1 MVGPEAQALAD
12 RLLSRS
18 ISTHSTA
25 SDQERRDLQLAS
37 RALRTLLD
45 EVDRV
50 ASQCDDTAR
59 PSDRRGRV
67 LMALDRLIVKFHR
80 GGRNIETEHAS
91 SGERA
96 LKIALLMLARLDDLQ
111 AGDALLCVA
120 DIDGKP
126 LPPPR
131 TRNA

>member
-1 MVGPEAQALAD
+1 
-12 RLLSRS
+12 
-18 ISTHSTA
+18 
-25 SDQERRDLQLAS
+25 
-37 RALRTLLD
+37 
-45 EVDRV
+45 
-50 ASQCDDTAR
+50 
-59 PSDRRGRV
+59 
-67 LMALDRLIVKFHR
+67 MALDRLIVKFHR